1 MKIYYIGGIKMLELL
16 AIIVTICIIIWTI
29 YLIMMGRITMKFM
42 KVYEKLMENFEDIY
56 GIDIFNKKDNGD
68 L

>member
-1 MKIYYIGGIKMLELL
+1 MLELL